1 MNAECPECAAAITT
15 DGAIKGEILTC
26 PECGAELELLQV
38 DPALL
43 ALAPREEEDWG
54 E

>member
-1 MNAECPECAAAITT
+1 MTTECPECAAAITT
-15 DGAIKGEILTC
+15 NAAIKGEILTC

-38 DPALL
+38 DPPVL